1 MNFFYKRHYDVD
13 HSDISVEHWT
23 GSESQEAHAH
33 KYYELLLVDKGSCLH
48 IFKDNE
54 VMLIPG
60 DSFLVHPEQAHSFII
75 YEYTSIYNCQ
85 FFPGAV
91 EEAILVRTKNTSPAQ
106 SADDPLNQKMM
117 GFHANI
123 NKQGIVHFVPNE
135 TAFLLSLLHA
145 MEHEQENP
153 ENLSQLL
160 KKKCLESMLILYR
173 KRMDHQYENYESA
186 THGNKARILQTLNYI
201 EENIGE
207 EIDFHGLISSIGWS
221 VSINHFR
228 KCFKE
233 AVGLSPV
240 EYVNRLRITKACAYL
255 QNTDMNI
262 GEVAW
267 HVGIDD
273 TNYFSRLFKH
283 YMGFS
288 PHKYMHK

>member
-1 MNFFYKRHYDVD
+1 MNFYKRHYDVD

-23 GSESQEAHAH
+23 GSESQQTHAH

-54 VMLIPG
+54 AMLIPG
-60 DSFLVHPEQAHSFII
+60 DSFLVHPEQTHSFVV
-75 YEYTSIYNCQ
+75 YEHTSIYNCQ

-91 EEAILVRTKNTSPAQ
+91 DEAVLMPLMDAPLAQNT
-106 SADDPLNQKMM
+106 DDPISRKLMDY
-117 GFHANI
+117 HANI
-123 NKQGIVHFVPNE
+123 NKQGIVHFIPNE

-160 KKKCLESMLILYR
+160 KKKYLESILILCR

-186 THGNKARILQTLNYI
+186 SHGNKARVLQALSYI
-201 EENIGE
+201 EENISE
-207 EIDFHGLISSIGWS
+207 EIDFHSIPSSIGWS
-221 VSINHFR
+221 VSMNHFR

-233 AVGLSPV
+233 ATGLSPV
-240 EYVNRLRITKACAYL
+240 EYVNRLRITKACAYF
-255 QNTDMNI
+255 QNTDLNI

-267 HVGIDD
+267 HVGINDS
-273 TNYFSRLFKH
+273 NYFSRMFKH

-288 PHKYMHK
+288 PHKYTEK